1 MGLASF
7 ALAAFTFFSFVR
19 IVSYVPQIMKIAA
32 DKNCASAISYT
43 TWSLWTAGHVSTAL
57 YAAVNIQDAFLATV
71 SVVYAICCVTVIV
84 LTVAKR
90 RLAEGRLL
98 QVRFDPSEIDRVAVA
113 RWL

>member
-19 IVSYVPQIMKIAA
+19 IVSYVPQILKIAA
-32 DKNCASAISYT
+32 DTNGASAISYT

-57 YAAVNIQDAFLATV
+57 YAAVNIQDGFLAAV
-71 SVVYAICCVTVIV
+71 SVVYALCCMTVIV
-84 LTVAKR
+84 LTAAKR
-90 RLAEGRLL
+90 QLVQGRR
-98 QVRFDPSEIDRVAVA
+98 QTRFDPSEIDRVAMS